1 MREFS
6 IGCGS
11 VSEDEVIDERIEI
24 HISISGKVL
33 CSLATESVCDIRMND
48 SIKLTEDSSQLRR
61 LNYIIH
67 HHRQDEWYYVKI
79 SDNLNYRICN
89 KRCFILVSLC

>member
-48 SIKLTEDSSQLRR
+48 SIKLTEDSSQLGR

-67 HHRQDEWYYVKI
+67 HCKQDEVF
-79 SDNLNYRICN
+79 S
-89 KRCFILVSLC
+89 

>member
-1 MREFS
+1 MAENRLMRYEKNIWIQLSNGLVESLLAYSLLKLIYGRIKMREFS

-48 SIKLTEDSSQLRR
+48 SIKLTEDSS
-61 LNYIIH
+61 
-67 HHRQDEWYYVKI
+67 
-79 SDNLNYRICN
+79 
-89 KRCFILVSLC
+89 

>member
-33 CSLATESVCDIRMND
+33 CSLATDVYNRQ
-48 SIKLTEDSSQLRR
+48 EDLQ
-61 LNYIIH
+61 H
-67 HHRQDEWYYVKI
+67 
-79 SDNLNYRICN
+79 
-89 KRCFILVSLC
+89 

>member
-48 SIKLTEDSSQLRR
+48 SIKLTEDSSQLR
-61 LNYIIH
+61 LSLIH
-67 HHRQDEWYYVKI
+67 I
-79 SDNLNYRICN
+79 
-89 KRCFILVSLC
+89 

>member
-33 CSLATESVCDIRMND
+33 CSLATESVCDIRKND
-48 SIKLTEDSSQLRR
+48 SINT
-61 LNYIIH
+61 H
-67 HHRQDEWYYVKI
+67 
-79 SDNLNYRICN
+79 
-89 KRCFILVSLC
+89 